1 MRAALASS
9 SFSFP
14 HMGSETTLKA
24 GIAGLDSF
32 SAQRCERAVLAQALR
47 HSTDEEGGEMLPPRW
62 SDSEMH
68 CIGDWSDSEPL
79 FAVLPVVRV
88 SVQS

>member
-1 MRAALASS
+1 
-9 SFSFP
+9 
-14 HMGSETTLKA
+14 MGSETTLKA